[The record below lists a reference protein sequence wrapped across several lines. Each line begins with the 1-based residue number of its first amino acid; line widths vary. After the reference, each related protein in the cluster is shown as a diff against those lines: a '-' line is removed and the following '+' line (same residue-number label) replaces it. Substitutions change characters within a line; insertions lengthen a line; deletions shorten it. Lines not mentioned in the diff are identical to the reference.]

1 MKDLLYLDQ
10 SESIKRRD
18 RVEWLFRLDVSW
30 LESPH
35 EVCKLFQDNLDYFY
49 IIFKKVHP
57 GEFKFRSWYFRAY
70 RAYLKFRKIYI
81 SSKRKEIKE
90 KKIYNN
96 ITSEDKLC
104 RTFNKQLKKFTKD
117 GKLVDLENLLIKL
130 ENTKIKVRSL
140 LKLILG
146 NYLLSSEKIDEE
158 ILNIIRYRIKYG
170 ISQIRATDFSMDLNE
185 NLSNIFP
192 LGIVNNKL
200 DKIQFIKLNEDGW
213 KLKIELN
220 DPAISSIRST
230 NYYNNYPEEIN
241 ILSEVFSVN
250 PWEYLVEDLNRENQ
264 IIVISKPY
272 NIKKIYFRFSMF
284 SSIKI
289 PIEDWNYSDSLILVY
304 NSSKKSVAIFT
315 NATISGLLSRD
326 ILKYKF
332 VDRLFSL
339 NDNLSDL
346 NAYSLIQQRYKISKI
361 VDKKLE
367 RYPEVLCLLKEK
379 I

>member
-18 RVEWLFRLDVSW
+18 RVEWLFRLDVNW
-30 LESPH
+30 LDSPH

-49 IIFKKVHP
+49 IVFKKVHP
-57 GEFKFRSWYFRAY
+57 GEFRSWYFRAY
-70 RAYLKFRKIYI
+70 RAYLKFKKIYI
-81 SSKRKEIKE
+81 AKRKVD
-90 KKIYNN
+90 KKIEASEK

-117 GKLVDLENLLIKL
+117 GKLVDLENLLNKL

-170 ISQIRATDFSMDLNE
+170 ISQIRATDFSIDLNE

-230 NYYNNYPEEIN
+230 NYYNNSPEEIN

-250 PWEYLVEDLNRENQ
+250 PWEYLVEDLNREIQ

-289 PIEDWNYSDSLILVY
+289 PIEDWNYSDSLMLVC

>member
-10 SESIKRRD
+10 NESIKRRD
-18 RVEWLFRLDVSW
+18 RVEWLFRLDVNW

-35 EVCKLFQDNLDYFY
+35 EVCKLFYNNLDYFY
-49 IIFKKVHP
+49 TIFKKVHP
-57 GEFKFRSWYFRAY
+57 GEYRDQYYRVYIAY
-70 RAYLKFRKIYI
+70 RKF
-81 SSKRKEIKE
+81 
-90 KKIYNN
+90 KKIYNTKRK
-96 ITSEDKLC
+96 IDKKIQASKKIISEDKLC

-117 GKLVDLENLLIKL
+117 GKLVDLENLLNKL

-170 ISQIRATDFSMDLNE
+170 ISQIRATDFSIDLNE

-230 NYYNNYPEEIN
+230 NYYNSNPEEIN

-250 PWEYLVEDLNRENQ
+250 PWEYLVEDLNKETQ

-289 PIEDWNYSDSLILVY
+289 PIEDWDYSDSLTLVY

-367 RYPEVLCLLKEK
+367 RYPEVFCLLKEK

>member
-18 RVEWLFRLDVSW
+18 RVEWLFRLDVNW
-30 LESPH
+30 LDSPH

-57 GEFKFRSWYFRAY
+57 GEFRSWYFRAY
-70 RAYLKFRKIYI
+70 RAYLKFRKIY
-81 SSKRKEIKE
+81 SAKRKVD
-90 KKIYNN
+90 KKIEASEK

-117 GKLVDLENLLIKL
+117 GKLVDLVNLLNKL

-170 ISQIRATDFSMDLNE
+170 ISQIRATDFSIDLNE

-230 NYYNNYPEEIN
+230 NYYNNCPEEIN

-250 PWEYLVEDLNRENQ
+250 PWEYLVEDLNREIQ

-289 PIEDWNYSDSLILVY
+289 PIEDWNYSDCLILVC

-367 RYPEVLCLLKEK
+367 KYPEVLCLLKEK